1 MISSQTPIRVLVA
14 TQAGITDAELAAHL
28 PGGEL
33 DCGDLVFL
41 TNPRAEVDVAVV
53 LNYIPYD
60 IEVTRR
66 KGFLWVWDNEP
77 LVRHRHPKSF
87 DTVFTHQDASE
98 DRRRITAPPAL
109 DWWVNKS
116 YDELESLP
124 IPEKTGDLSAIAS
137 TKAWKPGHQKRRD
150 FVNFLEQEVPS
161 VDVFGQGRRQELA
174 DKWDGLGPYRY
185 SIAIE
190 NTSKADYW
198 TEKISDCFLSFTVPL
213 YFGATNIADYF
224 PEDSYIW
231 LPIDDAE
238 EARKVIED
246 TLAYDNW
253 EDRLPALKE
262 ARLRVLERYSLYGQV
277 SALVSKHRSDILSA
291 PLRPL
296 VIQGRRH
303 RKGGWIRG
311 VGLSGNIKAMQKRR
325 SARSARK
332 SAD

>member
-1 MISSQTPIRVLVA
+1 MSTSNTPIRVLVI
-14 TQAGITDAELAAHL
+14 TQAGITDAELASHL

-33 DCGDLVFL
+33 DCGDLVFS
-41 TNPRAEVDVAVV
+41 TDARTEVDVAVV

-60 IEVTRR
+60 IEVTHR
-66 KGFLWVWDNEP
+66 KGFSWVWDNEP
-77 LVRHRHPKSF
+77 LVRHRHPRSF
-87 DTVFTHQDASE
+87 DTVFTHQDASK

-116 YDELESLP
+116 YDELASLP
-124 IPEKTGDLSAIAS
+124 IPEKTGDISAIAS
-137 TKAWKPGHQKRRD
+137 TKAWKPGHQIRRD

-161 VDVFGQGRRQELA
+161 VDVFGQGRSRELA

-198 TEKISDCFLSFTVPL
+198 TEKISDCFLSYAVPL

-224 PEDSYIW
+224 PDDSYIW

-238 EARKVIED
+238 EARRVIEH
-246 TLAYDNW
+246 TLEHDSW
-253 EDRLPALKE
+253 EARLPALKD
-262 ARLRVLERYSLYGQV
+262 ARARVLAHYSLYGQV
-277 SALVSKHRSDILSA
+277 SALVAHHRSDILSA

-296 VIQGRRH
+296 VIQGRRR

-311 VGLSGNIKAMQKRR
+311 VGLSGNIKAVQKRR
-325 SARSARK
+325 SARSARE
-332 SAD
+332 SAT